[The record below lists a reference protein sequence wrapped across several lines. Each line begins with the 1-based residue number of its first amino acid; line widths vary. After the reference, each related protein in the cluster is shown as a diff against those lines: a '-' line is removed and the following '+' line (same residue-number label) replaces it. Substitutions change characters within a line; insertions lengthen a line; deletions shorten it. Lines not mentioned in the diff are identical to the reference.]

1 MHTSRRSSSPLARM
15 APWVSLAALTVSLLG
30 GAGSAQAGQG
40 VHWAVNV
47 EAPLQGFGRVGT
59 TFSSSPRGLYGHA
72 PVVIAPPVVYVPQP
86 VYVQRGHGHGRY
98 APRWGWGHQHR
109 DHGHHGWRD
118 GRHDG
123 RYDGYHGGGHRQSW
137 RDDRRDGRYDGRYEG
152 RHEGRRYAWGD
163 ND

>member
-1 MHTSRRSSSPLARM
+1 MHTSRRSSLRL
-15 APWVSLAALTVSLLG
+15 APWVSLAALTASLLG
-30 GAGSAQAGQG
+30 AVGGAQAGQG

-72 PVVIAPPVVYVPQP
+72 PVVIAPPVVYAPQP
-86 VYVQRGHGHGRY
+86 VYVQRGHGHGRCP
-98 APRWGWGHQHR
+98 PRWGWGHQHR
-109 DHGHHGWRD
+109 DHGHHG
-118 GRHDG
+118 RH
-123 RYDGYHGGGHRQSW
+123 DGYHGGGHRQSW
-137 RDDRRDGRYDGRYEG
+137 RDDRHDGRYESRYES